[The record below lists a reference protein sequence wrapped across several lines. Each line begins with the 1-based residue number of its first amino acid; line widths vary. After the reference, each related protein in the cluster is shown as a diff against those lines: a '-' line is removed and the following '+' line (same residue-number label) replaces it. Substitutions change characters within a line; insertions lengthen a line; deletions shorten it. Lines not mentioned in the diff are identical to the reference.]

1 MPRPEQK
8 VSPHKAL
15 VLSPDKQIYAC
26 PVIRLLVPLQHIG
39 WEIIWAGN
47 VETHEVIDKI
57 SREDVDLIIIQR
69 HFPSQETESAIRAI
83 SALSIPIL
91 MDLDDDFLATPA
103 SHPQYDYLASR
114 VPFIKWMLK
123 EADLVTVST
132 EALKETI
139 TKLTGRPV
147 LVLPN
152 LIAWDLFDAK
162 PRRAIDKF
170 NLIVSGTPTHQSDWS
185 IIEKPIKDILSK
197 YQQRVS
203 VTFFGELPPYLA
215 DHPAAKALPFQP
227 GYIQYA
233 EKLKQLDI
241 HAALVPL
248 EDTQFNHSKSNIK
261 WLEYSAAGICGIY
274 SDLEPYNTSI
284 INKET
289 GFLVKNTP
297 EAWFNAIDGL
307 INGPDTAIHMANN
320 ARRTIYTN
328 HSIQAQAGLYSAAY
342 NAILGQEHR
351 NYPFSSLQLVRPHM
365 KARATKHLTQIKRGF
380 HKYISWRFSQH

>member
-1 MPRPEQK
+1 
-8 VSPHKAL
+8 
-15 VLSPDKQIYAC
+15 
-26 PVIRLLVPLQHIG
+26 
-39 WEIIWAGN
+39 
-47 VETHEVIDKI
+47 
-57 SREDVDLIIIQR
+57 
-69 HFPSQETESAIRAI
+69 
-83 SALSIPIL
+83 

-103 SHPQYDYLASR
+103 NHPQYDYLASR

-132 EALKETI
+132 KALKETI

-152 LIAWDLFDAK
+152 LIDWDLFDAK
-162 PRRAIDKF
+162 PRRTIEQF
-170 NLIVSGTPTHQSDWS
+170 NFIVSGTPTHQRDWS
-185 IIEKPIKDILSK
+185 IIEEPIKDILSK

-233 EKLKQLDI
+233 EQLKQLDI

-248 EDTQFNHSKSNIK
+248 EDTRFNHSKSNIK

-289 GFLVKNTP
+289 GCLVKNTP
-297 EAWFNAIDGL
+297 EAWFNALDDL
-307 INGPDTAIHMANN
+307 INAPDTAIHLANN
-320 ARRTIYTN
+320 ARRAIYTN
-328 HSIQAQAGLYSAAY
+328 HSIQTQASLYSATY

-351 NYPFSSLQLVRPHM
+351 HNPFSSLPLVRTRL